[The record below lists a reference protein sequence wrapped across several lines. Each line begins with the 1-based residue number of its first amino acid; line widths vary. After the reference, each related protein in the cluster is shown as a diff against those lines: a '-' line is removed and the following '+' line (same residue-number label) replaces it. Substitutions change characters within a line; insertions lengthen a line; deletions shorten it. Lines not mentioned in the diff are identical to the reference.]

1 MKWGLQHVKVTLEDV
16 ETGEVVVIESD
27 GAKPANDQGREKRSK
42 SKDEKRS
49 KSKDEA
55 RPKSKDDGKPKSK
68 GEGKPKSKS
77 QDEDRPKQKSKA
89 KAKPESKP
97 KDESK
102 PKSKGEGKP
111 KKPKAEKSSKQPLSW
126 QFLKDENYDGYVAK
140 IRIGA
145 FKALR
150 AHSTEWALFLEREGS
165 PDPEHIACF
174 DRLEQAKARAE
185 QLYSSGWPESEYGEV
200 TKEHLERA
208 CPRPESDREETP
220 VRKTRT
226 PKKEKRAT
234 PTPAPEPA
242 PAPAPVAD
250 QAAKDAAMMRSFKEA
265 AAAALDDDDDDD

>member
-27 GAKPANDQGREKRSK
+27 GAKPANDPERAAKPK
-42 SKDEKRS
+42 SKDEPRPKS

-55 RPKSKDDGKPKSK
+55 RPRSKPKDEAKPKSR
-68 GEGKPKSKS
+68 EEAKPKSKS
-77 QDEDRPKQKSKA
+77 KSKDEAKPKSKA
-89 KAKPESKP
+89 KAKL
-97 KDESK
+97 KDEAK
-102 PKSKGEGKP
+102 PRKT
-111 KKPKAEKSSKQPLSW
+111 PKAAEPSKQPLAW
-126 QFLKDENYDGYVAK
+126 QSVKDENYDGYVAK
-140 IRIGA
+140 IRVGA

-150 AHSTEWALFLEREGS
+150 AHTTEWALFLEREGN
-165 PDPEHIACF
+165 PEPEHIACF

-208 CPRPESDREETP
+208 CPRPESSREETP

-226 PKKEKRAT
+226 PKKERSAR
-234 PTPAPEPA
+234 PTTPEPA
-242 PAPAPVAD
+242 PAPGAD

-265 AAAALDDDDDDD
+265 AAAALDDDDDDDD